1 MKKLIIKGA
10 QALCRPGKEGV
21 HLVWVMEERA
31 CCRKAAKEGT
41 ELLIENSST
50 EKSRGELKRQA
61 DDFQIIYRQWVLYER
76 LASFVPLLL
85 CSFFLAL

>member
-1 MKKLIIKGA
+1 MDCFLRGREAPTGVIIIFYRFTNNKRNELVIKGA

-50 EKSRGELKRQA
+50 EKPWCIKEAGG
-61 DDFQIIYRQWVLYER
+61 
-76 LASFVPLLL
+76 
-85 CSFFLAL
+85 

>member
-10 QALCRPGKEGV
+10 QALCRPGKDGA

-41 ELLIENSST
+41 ELLIENINT
-50 EKSRGELKRQA
+50 KKAEV
-61 DDFQIIYRQWVLYER
+61 Y
-76 LASFVPLLL
+76 
-85 CSFFLAL
+85 